1 MANKI
6 KGQSFEK
13 INNIVRSLA
22 RLIVREREEIQIN
35 NIRNDK
41 GHTDLVEGLFLK
53 NHENFTNKFMP
64 SNLKQQIKT

>member
-1 MANKI
+1 MEMANKI

-35 NIRNDK
+35 NIRNRK
-41 GHTDLVEGLFLK
+41 GTSPVGRESGRNTLTSLSSF
-53 NHENFTNKFMP
+53 F
-64 SNLKQQIKT
+64 

>member
-13 INNIVRSLA
+13 INNIVRPLA

-35 NIRNDK
+35 NIRNRK
-41 GHTDLVEGLFLK
+41 GTSPVGRESGRNTLTLLSSF
-53 NHENFTNKFMP
+53 F
-64 SNLKQQIKT
+64 